1 MYVVRPETGEGPQR
15 PLHCDLLLPCGFLPM
30 TPVEGETNTTKTAR
44 QPRTRQ
50 HLKGNSLDEAN
61 ENESQSDP
69 EEYHYDGYRNLRVES
84 LGFNHT
90 SNTMEHLPE
99 TIEPQPLKMLTTVE
113 QDPSDV
119 AEALPDDAQVKTCDL
134 DLLDPGET
142 NLPDPGETNLPDPGE
157 TNLPDPGDTDLPN
170 PEESRLP
177 AGQKPEHLLGE
188 DLKSVHP
195 PAQTTLDSNENVLT
209 KLKLRE
215 DALEDL
221 LETGRL
227 LNN

>member
-44 QPRTRQ
+44 RPRTQQ
-50 HLKGNSLDEAN
+50 HPKGNSLDEAD

-69 EEYHYDGYRNLRVES
+69 EEYHYDGYRNLRVET

-99 TIEPQPLKMLTTVE
+99 RIEPQPLKMLTAVE

-119 AEALPDDAQVKTCDL
+119 AKALPEDAQVKTCDL

-142 NLPDPGETNLPDPGE
+142 NLPDPGET
-157 TNLPDPGDTDLPN
+157 DLPN

-177 AGQKPEHLLGE
+177 AGQKPEHLLVE

-209 KLKLRE
+209 KLKLKLRE
-215 DALEDL
+215 DAVEDL